1 METVSPK
8 MLRKVLQ
15 ALFDEQRDCRIMLE
29 GKYTHEDIDI
39 YKRRRECS

>member
-1 METVSPK
+1 METVSQK

-15 ALFDEQRDCRIMLE
+15 ALFDEQRDCRIILE

>member
-8 MLRKVLQ
+8 MLKKVLQ
-15 ALFDEQRDCRIMLE
+15 ALDEQRDCRIMLE